1 LSLPWGCA
9 ICLRSTPRV
18 TYIDWKW
25 EVIAMQTIFEILSV
39 AVMFL
44 VRIGIPILVLLGIA
58 VVIERAHKRLTV

>member
-1 LSLPWGCA
+1 M
-9 ICLRSTPRV
+9 
-18 TYIDWKW
+18 
-25 EVIAMQTIFEILSV
+25 IAMQTVFEVLSV